1 MKYQLCL
8 RNIITNSAHHSH
20 IEKKIDLPDFN
31 KASLIGGYLI
41 YTMYESSKYYFLQ
54 NIKYVDIPIWI

>member
-1 MKYQLCL
+1 MKYQLCM
-8 RNIITNSAHHSH
+8 RNIITNPAYHSH

-41 YTMYESSKYYFLQ
+41 YTTYETSKYYLLQ
-54 NIKYVDIPIWI
+54 NIKYIDIPICI